1 MTRITKPK
9 TSIGNTMNSIVPSI
23 LDEDIVMMD
32 EKSLASVSSAPVA
45 KGKGKNS
52 NDINLFITFGKL
64 RGSISVTG
72 QTIKEVEEWR
82 PTGAPKQI
90 LAIRNQLAA
99 NNQPLVT
106 YIVNKYYN
114 NKTQHRKYRE
124 DLLQEGTIGLMSA
137 IEGFDPNKGYRFST
151 YATWWIRQA
160 VNNYL
165 INIEP
170 LIHVPSHIRTQQNKL
185 TRLLKEENK
194 TFQSLIEGK
203 IENMVL
209 DCGERKEQVT
219 EKMVSNI
226 QSAIQTRYITSL
238 EQPVSFGKSASS
250 FYDEGGTLKE
260 MIPEEKPSLDKL
272 FDQAK
277 LIDVFR
283 DGLKNLSDRERFIL
297 LLRFDI
303 ISGDDISEKESA
315 KKVLKKG
322 IGQKRTKIK

>member
-1 MTRITKPK
+1 MTRMTKPK
-9 TSIGNTMNSIVPSI
+9 NSIGSTTSSIVPSI
-23 LDEDIVMMD
+23 ILDD
-32 EKSLASVSSAPVA
+32 EEVEVEKLVVSSTAA
-45 KGKGKNS
+45 GGKNS
-52 NDINLFITFGKL
+52 NDMNLFITFGKL
-64 RGSISVTG
+64 RGSINTKGETV
-72 QTIKEVEEWR
+72 KEVENWK

-90 LAIRNQLAA
+90 LNVRNQLVA

-114 NKTQHRKYRE
+114 SKTQHRKYRE
-124 DLLQEGTIGLMSA
+124 DLLQEGTIGLISA

-203 IENMVL
+203 IDNLVL
-209 DCGERKEQVT
+209 ECGERKEQVT

-226 QSAIQTRYITSL
+226 QSAIQTRYISSL
-238 EQPVSFGKSASS
+238 EQPISVGRSGAHN
-250 FYDEGGTLKE
+250 FYGEAGTLKDT
-260 MIPEEKPSLDKL
+260 IPEEKPTLDKL

-303 ISGDDISEKESA
+303 ITGEDIS
-315 KKVLKKG
+315 KKDSSSKKILKRG
-322 IGQKRTKIK
+322 IGQKRTKITK

>member
-1 MTRITKPK
+1 MTRTTKSKNKISSLANP
-9 TSIGNTMNSIVPSI
+9 IVPS
-23 LDEDIVMMD
+23 LLLEDEEI
-32 EKSLASVSSAPVA
+32 EKVPTPPV
-45 KGKGKNS
+45 GGKNS
-52 NDINLFITFGKL
+52 NDMNLFFTFGKL
-64 RGSISVTG
+64 RGSINTSGETV
-72 QTIKEVEEWR
+72 KEVENWK
-82 PTGAPKQI
+82 PTGGPRQI
-90 LAIRNQLAA
+90 LSVRNQLAA

-114 NKTQHRKYRE
+114 SKTQHRKYRE

-203 IENMVL
+203 IDNLVL
-209 DCGERKEQVT
+209 ECGERKEQVT
-219 EKMVSNI
+219 EKMVTNI
-226 QSAIQTRYITSL
+226 QSAIQTRYISSL
-238 EQPVSFGKSASS
+238 EQPVSAGRSGGQN
-250 FYDEGGTLKE
+250 FYGEAGMLKDI
-260 MIPEEKPSLDKL
+260 IPEEKPSLDKL

-303 ISGDDISEKESA
+303 ISGDDISEKDAS
-315 KKVLKKG
+315 KKILKRG
-322 IGQKRTKIK
+322 IGQKRTKITK